1 MDHQKAKWR
10 RRWKRHRH
18 VRKRI
23 YGSAGRPRLSIYRGL
38 KNIYCQLIDDGS
50 GATLLAV
57 STISAEVREQAGYG
71 GNVKA
76 ARAVGKAL
84 AEKALGQGIKQV
96 VLDRGG
102 CKYHGRIAALAE
114 GARKAG
120 LKV

>member
-1 MDHQKAKWR
+1 MDHQRAKWR
-10 RRWKRHRH
+10 RRRKRHRH

-23 YGSAGRPRLSIYRGL
+23 YGSAERPRLSIYRGL

-50 GATLLAV
+50 GATLLTV
-57 STISAEVREQAGYG
+57 STISAEVREQTGYG